1 MIEIPLAIFKDEYI
15 PLGILLERNMHFRL
29 LDIDLVIV
37 FMILCAKMS
46 GIERILHQLKLSTSD
61 LEKLFHCALFALWLF

>member
-46 GIERILHQLKLSTSD
+46 GIECILH
-61 LEKLFHCALFALWLF
+61 

>member
-1 MIEIPLAIFKDEYI
+1 MFKDEYI
-15 PLGILLERNMHFRL
+15 PLGILEKHAFRL

-46 GIERILHQLKLSTSD
+46 GIECI
-61 LEKLFHCALFALWLF
+61 ALTQTIQ